1 MTEAVINT
9 FITLLV
15 IINPFA
21 VTSIFID
28 STQNYDSSTKNRI
41 INKAVLISTTLL
53 VIFAFLGDFILDILG
68 ISEYAFR
75 IAGGIILG
83 IAGLDM
89 VMAKPASIQSP
100 TKDELP
106 AKDNI
111 MDIAVFPMSIPLMA
125 GPGSLTTIVLMM
137 REAQE
142 RDPYQ
147 QIYVIGSM
155 LTVLVI
161 TWIIMKSSKW
171 VLKAFRK
178 SGINVITRVFGIIL
192 CGIAIQNILD
202 GIRVF
207 IN

>member
-1 MTEAVINT
+1 M
-9 FITLLV
+9 
-15 IINPFA
+15 
-21 VTSIFID
+21 
-28 STQNYDSSTKNRI
+28 
-41 INKAVLISTTLL
+41 
-53 VIFAFLGDFILDILG
+53 DILG

>member
-75 IAGGIILG
+75 IAGGVILG

-89 VMAKPASIQSP
+89 VMAKQASIQSP

-111 MDIAVFPMSIPLMA
+111 TDIAVFPMSIPLMA